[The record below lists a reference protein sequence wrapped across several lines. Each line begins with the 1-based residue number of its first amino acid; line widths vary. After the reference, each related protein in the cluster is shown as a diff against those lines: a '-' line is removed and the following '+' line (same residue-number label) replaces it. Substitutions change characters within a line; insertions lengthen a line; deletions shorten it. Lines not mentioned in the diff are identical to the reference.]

1 MLCQNC
7 ERKLDSACVLVFCYL
22 HAVSITVDYGFELG
36 MNTRAKSA
44 RDYYIDTWSH
54 LLFL

>member
-1 MLCQNC
+1 MSY
-7 ERKLDSACVLVFCYL
+7 SACVLVFCYF
-22 HAVSITVDYGFELG
+22 HEVSITVEYGFELG